1 MQVHDKNS
9 VAINKNCIYNGKIF
23 LGKLIKFLQYFVAT
37 ETCISLDKINVAP
50 GSKGTWL
57 QKTPGAFSFV
67 SMSL

>member
-50 GSKGTWL
+50 GSKGT
-57 QKTPGAFSFV
+57 
-67 SMSL
+67 